1 MTTNLKYPD
10 PPQSDT
16 DKDGGDGGEQS
27 FYLDAFAKTALT
39 PKLME
44 LTKEV
49 NRDSC
54 ENAAIIKTRAGRFF
68 LLWEERHPENVSL
81 FEYCVGKPKPESVQ
95 DLADYYEQ
103 SAPVGMSY
111 PAGYWKQGYRNKRR
125 EYNELCKKLPPKEC
139 ELPLTRKQA
148 LALLVAH
155 HLRPDGAG
163 MSEQPAF
170 AAEIE
175 GLLAY

>member
-1 MTTNLKYPD
+1 MTTDLKTPV
-10 PPQSDT
+10 PPPSDIENN
-16 DKDGGDGGEQS
+16 GGDDTEES
-27 FYLDAFAKTALT
+27 FYLDAFGETALT

-68 LLWEERHPENVSL
+68 LVWEVRHPENVSL
-81 FEYCVGKPKPESVQ
+81 FEYCVGKPKPESMQ
-95 DLADYYEQ
+95 DWEDYWKQ
-103 SAPVGMSY
+103 SAPVSMSN
-111 PAGYWKQGYRNKRR
+111 RDKRR
-125 EYNELCKKLPPKEC
+125 EYNELGKKFPPKEC

-148 LALLVAH
+148 LAILVAH

-163 MSEQPAF
+163 ISEQPTF

-175 GLLAY
+175 ALL

>member
-1 MTTNLKYPD
+1 MTNEKTPI
-10 PPQSDT
+10 PPASDI
-16 DKDGGDGGEQS
+16 DNDDDGDDAEES
-27 FYLDAFAKTALT
+27 FHLDAFAETALT

-68 LLWEERHPENVSL
+68 LVWEERHPENVSL
-81 FEYCVGKPKPESVQ
+81 FEYSVGKPKPESMQ
-95 DLADYYEQ
+95 DWEDYWKQ
-103 SAPVGMSY
+103 SAPVTMSD
-111 PAGYWKQGYRNKRR
+111 PASYWKPSYRNKRR
-125 EYNELCKKLPPKEC
+125 EYNELCEKLPPKEC

-163 MSEQPAF
+163 ISEQPAF

-175 GLLAY
+175 ALL

>member
-1 MTTNLKYPD
+1 MITDLKTPV
-10 PPQSDT
+10 PPPSDI
-16 DKDGGDGGEQS
+16 DNDGGDDAEES
-27 FYLDAFAKTALT
+27 FYLDAFGEMTLT

-54 ENAAIIKTRAGRFF
+54 ENASVIKTRTGRFF
-68 LLWEERHPENVSL
+68 LVWEERHPENVSL
-81 FEYCVGKPKPESVQ
+81 FEYCVGKPKPESMQ
-95 DLADYYEQ
+95 DWEDYWKQ
-103 SAPVGMSY
+103 SAPVSTSN
-111 PAGYWKQGYRNKRR
+111 RNQRR
-125 EYNELCKKLPPKEC
+125 EYNELCRKLPPKEC
-139 ELPLTRKQA
+139 EPSLTRKQA

-163 MSEQPAF
+163 ISEQPAF

-175 GLLAY
+175 ALL